1 MTNEASL
8 CLPFPCKVNNLEEK
22 VVVVVII
29 FILIYVQE
37 FREDEIKGIEHCT
50 YRRKRYYIVAI
61 KKLRAEM
68 KNKNNF

>member
-1 MTNEASL
+1 MLVS
-8 CLPFPCKVNNLEEK
+8 PHFF
-22 VVVVVII
+22 VVVVII
-29 FILIYVQE
+29 FISIYVQE

-50 YRRKRYYIVAI
+50 YRRKRYYVVAI

>member
-1 MTNEASL
+1 M
-8 CLPFPCKVNNLEEK
+8 
-22 VVVVVII
+22 II
-29 FILIYVQE
+29 FISIYVQE

-50 YRRKRYYIVAI
+50 YRRKRYYNVAI